1 MRQFIVHREDGD
13 FKVVILKHKI
23 EGTYSFVNLTKG
35 HICPCRFDSE
45 DDAVAELMSQVGDKS
60 MHHYISSVSEIDIL
74 E

>member
-13 FKVVILKHKI
+13 FKVIILKHKI

-45 DDAVAELMSQVGDKS
+45 DDAVAELMSQVGNKS
-60 MHHYISSVSEIDIL
+60 LPHCINSVSEMNIL